1 MVITLATWITLLRF
15 VFALSLIVDYYLG
28 WRMLVV
34 WWSLA
39 VFSDFLDG
47 FLARYY
53 SMQSN
58 LGALLDPLADKCL
71 AMSAFYV
78 LLMQHF
84 SWYLLLPCFIIL
96 LRDIWI
102 SMLRIKQF
110 SYYGDVGKTGVTWL
124 SQCKTAILMLAQ
136 FLLLYGVESPDGL
149 VYWCGFVLI
158 YATAMVSTYTIAGF
172 IQSSDAPVYT

>member
-15 VFALSLIVDYYLG
+15 VFAFGLIVDYYAG

-53 SMQSN
+53 SMQSS
-58 LGALLDPLADKCL
+58 LGALLDPLADKSL
-71 AMSAFYV
+71 AVAAFYV

-84 SWYLLLPCFIIL
+84 SWYLFMPCLVIL
-96 LRDIWI
+96 VRDIWI
-102 SMLRIKQF
+102 SLLRIRRY
-110 SYYGDVGKTGVTWL
+110 SYHGDVGDTGVTWL
-124 SQCKTAILMLAQ
+124 SQCKTATLMLAQ
-136 FLLLYGVESPDGL
+136 FLLLCSVEFPDGL

-158 YATAMVSTYTIAGF
+158 YATAMVSIYTIAGF
-172 IQSSDAPVYT
+172 LQSSDAPVYT